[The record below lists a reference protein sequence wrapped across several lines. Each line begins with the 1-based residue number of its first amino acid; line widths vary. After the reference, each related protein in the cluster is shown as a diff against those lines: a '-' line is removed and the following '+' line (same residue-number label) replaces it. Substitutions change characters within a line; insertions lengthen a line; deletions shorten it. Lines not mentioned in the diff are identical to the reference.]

1 MLALHGINAYI
12 FFLEQGEKPGT
23 RRKPPTLVP
32 EKRRRSCMTKALEG
46 IRVLDFTQ
54 YLSGP
59 HGTSILSE
67 LGAEVIKIE
76 MPGKGE
82 PERQAMPKTPKGESY
97 QFFSYNRGKKSV
109 TLNLKN
115 PKGLEIARKLAAEVD
130 VLVENFAPGGMA
142 KLGLSYEEVK
152 KINPGII
159 YASISGFGQTGPR
172 RNDVSYDVVAQAMGG
187 LMSITG
193 YPDGEP
199 LKAGI
204 SLGDYMGG
212 YNGAIAILAALYYKT
227 VTGEGQS
234 IDISM
239 QDGIWAMVFP
249 DRANYF
255 DTLDVPK
262 RYGNKLSSSAP
273 FGAYHARDGYVV
285 ICTITDPQW
294 HKVLQAMGREDLISE
309 ERFATREL
317 RTKHMTEVDSL
328 VQDWCREI
336 TVEEAFA
343 ALKKFGVPCSPIP
356 TFDQVAN
363 DPHLRERE
371 MIVEIDQPVSGRVKV
386 SGSVYKMSKTPGNRR
401 MPVPEIGEHNVE
413 IYGGILGFSEEEL
426 KVLKEDA
433 VI

>member
-1 MLALHGINAYI
+1 MA
-12 FFLEQGEKPGT
+12 
-23 RRKPPTLVP
+23 
-32 EKRRRSCMTKALEG
+32 KALEG

-59 HGTSILSE
+59 HCTSVLSE

-82 PERQAMPKTPKGESY
+82 PERQAMPMTPKRESY
-97 QFFSYNRGKKSV
+97 QFLSYNRGKKSI
-109 TLNLKN
+109 TLNLKS
-115 PKGLEIARKLAAEVD
+115 PKAIEIVKQLVAKVD
-130 VLVENFAPGGMA
+130 ILVENFAPGGMDR
-142 KLGLSYEEVK
+142 LGLSYEEVS
-152 KINPGII
+152 KINPRII

-187 LMSITG
+187 LMSVTG

-212 YNGAIAILAALYYKT
+212 YNGVIAILSALYYRT
-227 VTGEGQS
+227 VTGQGQA

-255 DTLDVPK
+255 DTLVVPK
-262 RYGNKLSSSAP
+262 RFGNKLSSSAP
-273 FGAYHARDGYVV
+273 FGAYNAKDGYVV

-294 HKVLQAMGREDLISE
+294 QKVLQAMGREDLISE
-309 ERFATREL
+309 PRYATREL
-317 RTKHMTEVDSL
+317 RTKNMEEVDGL
-328 VQDWCREI
+328 VQAWCQQK
-336 TVEEAFA
+336 TVEEIFSI
-343 ALKKFGVPCSPIP
+343 LKKFGVPCSPLP
-356 TFDQVAN
+356 TFDQVAG
-363 DPHLRERE
+363 DPHLQSRE
-371 MIVEIDQPVSGRVKV
+371 MIVEVEQPISGKVKL
-386 SGSVYKMSKTPGNRR
+386 SGSVYKMSKTPGNRK
-401 MPVPEIGEHNVE
+401 MQVPAVGEHNEE
-413 IYGGILGFSEEEL
+413 IYGGLLGIDDQEM
-426 KVLKEDA
+426 KKLKEEA

>member
-1 MLALHGINAYI
+1 MA
-12 FFLEQGEKPGT
+12 
-23 RRKPPTLVP
+23 
-32 EKRRRSCMTKALEG
+32 KALEG

-59 HGTSILSE
+59 HCTSVLSE

-82 PERQAMPKTPKGESY
+82 PERMAMPMTPKRESY

-115 PKGLEIARKLAAEVD
+115 PKGIEIAKKLAAKVD
-130 VLVENFAPGGMA
+130 ILVENFAPGGMER
-142 KLGLSYEEVK
+142 LGLSYEEVK
-152 KINPGII
+152 KINPRII

-187 LMSITG
+187 LMSVTG
-193 YPDGEP
+193 HPGGEP
-199 LKAGI
+199 VKAGI

-212 YNGAIAILAALYYKT
+212 YNGVIAILAALHYRT

-255 DTLDVPK
+255 DTHVVPE
-262 RYGNKLSSSAP
+262 RIGNKLSSSAP
-273 FGAYHARDGYVV
+273 FGAYNAKDGYVV

-294 HKVLQAMGREDLISE
+294 HKVLQAMGREDLKDE
-309 ERFATREL
+309 PRYATREN
-317 RTKHMTEVDSL
+317 RTKNMEEVDGL
-328 VQDWCREI
+328 VQAWCQGK
-336 TVEEAFA
+336 TVEEVFSV
-343 ALKKFGVPCSPIP
+343 LKEFGVPCSPLP

-363 DPHLRERE
+363 DPHLLSRE
-371 MIVEIDQPVSGRVKV
+371 MIVEVEQPVSGKIKL
-386 SGSVYKMSKTPGNRR
+386 SGSVYKMSKTPGDRK
-401 MPVPEIGEHNVE
+401 MKVSDVGENNKE
-413 IYGGILGFSEEEL
+413 ILGGLLGFDEQEMQ
-426 KVLKEDA
+426 KLKEEK